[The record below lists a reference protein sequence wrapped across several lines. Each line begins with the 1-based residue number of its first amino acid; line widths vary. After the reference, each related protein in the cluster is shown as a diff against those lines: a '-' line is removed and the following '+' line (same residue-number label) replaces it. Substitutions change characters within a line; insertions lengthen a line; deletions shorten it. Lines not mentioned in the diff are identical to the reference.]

1 MKRPSAEIATEIA
14 TELATHRDSAVTGPS
29 RDRSIRTDE
38 RSGVLYPENLQRYGA
53 RWFTPGPA
61 VADVVE
67 SYWHVA
73 WRLDPGETIAQRI
86 IASPGVT
93 LTIEDGDVPG
103 NLIITGVYRGAW
115 EREITGSGTVFGI
128 RLRPAGLGVLS
139 DLSPGRIADAT
150 VVVTPDLDRRLFRAL
165 SRIAAAPTPQTRATA
180 ADAVIPELL
189 AERPIGAGPRLAN
202 VVVDELTRTVDLAS
216 GRSLADR
223 FGVSERTIQRAL
235 RGTLGQ
241 GPKWV
246 ARWVRL
252 QEVARLLS
260 SPDAPD
266 AAAVASSLGY
276 SDQAHLVNDFRAA
289 VGLTPGAYVRS
300 LRGLQGS

>member
-1 MKRPSAEIATEIA
+1 M
-14 TELATHRDSAVTGPS
+14 
-29 RDRSIRTDE
+29 
-38 RSGVLYPENLQRYGA
+38 LYPENLQRYGA

-61 VADVVE
+61 VADVVA

-73 WRLDPGETIAQRI
+73 WRLDPGETIVQRI

-93 LTIEDGDVPG
+93 LTIEEGDVPG
-103 NLIITGVYRGAW
+103 RLVITGVYRGAW
-115 EREITGSGTVFGI
+115 EREITGEGTVFGI

-139 DLSPGRIADAT
+139 DLSPGSIADAT
-150 VVVTPDLDRRLFRAL
+150 VVPTQDLDPRLFGAL
-165 SRIAAAPTPQTRATA
+165 SRIAAGSTPPARAAA
-180 ADAVIPELL
+180 ADVVIPEML

-202 VVVDELTRTVDLAS
+202 AVVDELTRTIDLA
-216 GRSLADR
+216 GVRGLADR

-235 RGTLGQ
+235 HGTLGQ

-260 SPDAPD
+260 SPDPPD
-266 AAAVASSLGY
+266 PAAVAVSLGY